1 MQITAEKQG
10 FEWRTAIIAILLL
23 YCTFTLIISLASTP
37 GYFQSVV
44 TGTVPVVRLG
54 DTVQISNETV
64 AANAAVRGMS
74 LPFYAGYNIL
84 LNLII
89 TLGFVFLAGLILIK
103 SPREWFS
110 WFTALIL
117 LFYPQGALYTF
128 SRVAPVVTGFVLL
141 LGSLLWPLF
150 GLFLFLFPNGK
161 AVPRWMIWPF
171 VAYFVLH
178 FTVQAAALAL
188 QIGLLPGGLTRFI
201 TTYGAIILL
210 VFPMTL
216 FAQIYRYRKVS
227 NAVERAQTRWFVFGL
242 GTYIIVSIVFSTTG
256 NPASLI
262 GDIGYPGDL
271 TNLISLF
278 IPVSIGIAILRYRL
292 WDIDLIIRRTLVY
305 SMLTATLGLVYFG
318 SVVALQAA
326 FRLVSGSGSTL
337 ALVVSTLVIAALF
350 NPLRNRLQER
360 IDYRFYRRKYDTT
373 RALYQFGQ
381 MIRYETDLERLTTNL
396 LEVVQD
402 TMQPESAAL
411 WMKKGK

>member
-1 MQITAEKQG
+1 MRITAEKQR
-10 FEWRTAIIAILLL
+10 FEWRIAIIAILLL
-23 YCTFTLIISLASTP
+23 YCTFTLIISLSSTP
-37 GYFQSVV
+37 GYFQRVV
-44 TGTVPVVRLG
+44 TSTVPVVRLG
-54 DTVQISNETV
+54 DTVQISNETI

-74 LPFYAGYNIL
+74 LPFFAGYNIF

-89 TLGFVFLAGLILIK
+89 TLGFVFMAALILIK

-110 WFTALIL
+110 WYTALVL

-128 SRVAPVVTGFVLL
+128 SRVAPVLTGHVLL

-171 VAYFVLH
+171 VVYFVLH
-178 FTVQAAALAL
+178 FAVQAAALAI
-188 QIGLLPGGLTRFI
+188 QIGLLPGGLTRFV
-201 TTYGAIILL
+201 TTYGAIVLL

-242 GTYIIVSIVFSTTG
+242 GSYVIVSIVFSTAG

-292 WDIDLIIRRTLVY
+292 WDIDLIIRPTLVY
-305 SMLTATLGLVYFG
+305 SMITASLGLVYFG

-337 ALVVSTLVIAALF
+337 ALVMSTLVIAALF
-350 NPLRNRLQER
+350 NPLRSRLQER

-373 RALYQFGQ
+373 RALDQFGQ
-381 MIRYETDLERLTTNL
+381 MTRYETDLERLTTNL
-396 LEVVQD
+396 VEVIQD
-402 TMQPESAAL
+402 TMQPESVAL
-411 WMKKGK
+411 WMKKRK